1 MCVTQSLNGQTE
13 THELAK
19 THVEGFR
26 KAAYDLESFIEQQSK
41 QTEILIST
49 IEAES
54 SPSVR
59 TIGDFNKTAISGFRA
74 KMPADSEFQPAC
86 FCVKSGICKKH
97 SVFMPTI
104 DTMVDLLEVQINEI
118 NADEQRI
125 GDNLDFVSRS
135 MESVLIT
142 RKDTFKEQINRAY
155 AKKDDELTEAKMKI
169 ADMEERDIDYHQV
182 VEERDALLAHNQQ
195 LIEELNAI
203 KSQNK
208 RQGETMKAAVNE
220 VK

>member
-1 MCVTQSLNGQTE
+1 
-13 THELAK
+13 
-19 THVEGFR
+19 
-26 KAAYDLESFIEQQSK
+26 
-41 QTEILIST
+41 
-49 IEAES
+49 
-54 SPSVR
+54 
-59 TIGDFNKTAISGFRA
+59 
-74 KMPADSEFQPAC
+74 
-86 FCVKSGICKKH
+86 
-97 SVFMPTI
+97 MPTI

-125 GDNLDFVSRS
+125 GDNLDFVSKS

-203 KSQNK
+203 KS
-208 RQGETMKAAVNE
+208 
-220 VK
+220 